1 MDLAHPQESQRPLC
15 RARTLN
21 SADSLPSLCVLGGPG
36 SLQASVQQR
45 PTQCHQCNEVGKEAS
60 HHPMACA
67 GAREGVLGSTWKVS
81 PKWEHVFYV
90 SLSSYVHK
98 GDEGTQAL
106 GNGASRGAGETER
119 RPGFPTALQLTQ
131 SPALLTHLHFPD
143 SGAGSCSL
151 NVRMAKVWQR
161 GVIFAKTEW
170 TSSIHMCHSL
180 TLGFSPLECPSIL
193 MTDTSGHLISRT
205 AT

>member
-1 MDLAHPQESQRPLC
+1 MGYKSLLMSQNSHKSLNLFPISRCGVGLYFLCDSLRGNMDLAHPQESQRPLC

-60 HHPMACA
+60 HHPMARA

-119 RPGFPTALQLTQ
+119 RPGFPTAL
-131 SPALLTHLHFPD
+131 
-143 SGAGSCSL
+143 
-151 NVRMAKVWQR
+151 
-161 GVIFAKTEW
+161 
-170 TSSIHMCHSL
+170 
-180 TLGFSPLECPSIL
+180 
-193 MTDTSGHLISRT
+193 
-205 AT
+205 